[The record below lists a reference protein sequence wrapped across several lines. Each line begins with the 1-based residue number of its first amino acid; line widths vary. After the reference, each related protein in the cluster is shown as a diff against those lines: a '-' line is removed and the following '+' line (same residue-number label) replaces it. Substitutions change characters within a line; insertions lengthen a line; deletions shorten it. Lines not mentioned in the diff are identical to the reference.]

1 MGGMSRSPSSV
12 FQQSPDDIPP
22 IDPQA
27 INDLEMHAL
36 KVADNL
42 DLLMGNLKSN
52 LHKVIIT

>member
-1 MGGMSRSPSSV
+1 MSRSPSSV